1 MGHLFSSTLALLL
14 SAASL
19 QGGQA
24 TTTTT
29 ALEPFNDPTTTEST
43 NVGTSGASDAT
54 TTSDAG
60 GSGQPGAT
68 RSIMGSFLV
77 SNVDYA
83 ALNNDTSLK
92 TQFENQCKNTIA
104 GAAGT
109 LASNVQVTL
118 SSGSVKVDYT
128 IVLPTSSSASAR
140 TALTSAING
149 SLTTDLVEALREI
162 PGIEAVTSGSMSVSR
177 LVSEDVEESFTSEDV
192 EESFTGGASLRTSS
206 LYAAA
211 VLALAAF
218 AAPR

>member
-1 MGHLFSSTLALLL
+1 MGPLALLL

-29 ALEPFNDPTTTEST
+29 ALEPFNDPTTTESA

-68 RSIMGSFLV
+68 RSIVGSFLV

-118 SSGSVKVDYT
+118 SSGSVNVDYT
-128 IVLPTSSSASAR
+128 IVQPTSSSAFAR
-140 TALTSAING
+140 TALTSAISGN
-149 SLTTDLVEALREI
+149 LTTDLVENLRAI

-177 LVSEDVEESFTSEDV
+177 LVCDDVEHD
-192 EESFTGGASLRTSS
+192 FTGGASLGTSS
-206 LYAAA
+206 LYTAAML
-211 VLALAAF
+211 VIAAF
-218 AAPR
+218 AAPRRL

>member
-1 MGHLFSSTLALLL
+1 MHLFSSPLALLL
-14 SAASL
+14 AAASL
-19 QGGQA
+19 KVGQA

-29 ALEPFNDPTTTEST
+29 ALEPFDPTTTESS
-43 NVGTSGASDAT
+43 NAGTSGASDAT
-54 TTSDAG
+54 TTSDDG
-60 GSGQPGAT
+60 GSEQPGAT
-68 RSIMGSFLV
+68 RNISGSFLV

-92 TQFENQCKNTIA
+92 AQFENQCKTTIA

-109 LASNVQVTL
+109 LASNVRVIL
-118 SSGSVKVDYT
+118 SSGSVNVDYT

-140 TALTSAING
+140 AALTSAISGN
-149 SLTTDLVEALREI
+149 LTTNLVDALSAI

-177 LVSEDVEESFTSEDV
+177 LVCDDVEDD
-192 EESFTGGASLRTSS
+192 FTGGASLRTSS

-218 AAPR
+218 AAPRRL